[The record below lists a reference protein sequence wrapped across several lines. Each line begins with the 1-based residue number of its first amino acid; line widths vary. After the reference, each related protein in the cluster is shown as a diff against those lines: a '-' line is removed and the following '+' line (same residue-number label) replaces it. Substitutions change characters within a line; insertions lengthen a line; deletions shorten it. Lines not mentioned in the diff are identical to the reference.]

1 MSRQATPTENLQALH
16 PDLARQWHP
25 TRNDPL
31 RASDVRPKS
40 SKKVWWRC
48 ETNPDHEWQAAVSAR
63 HRAGCPHCN
72 EASSLRHAEF
82 IGGRRVPRTLAM
94 CMDLFSE
101 LVASPDERKQL
112 GELYVGSSK
121 SLTWRCMRG
130 HPAWTNRLR
139 KRAIDGQ
146 GCPFCAG
153 KKICA
158 SNSLLALHADIA
170 AQWDAERNV
179 ADGFLLSPEVASPGA
194 HASVWWRCEFGHSWK
209 ASIKQRTSFK
219 TGCPKCR
226 PNVSAL
232 EVRVACEVE
241 AAVRM
246 EVVRSSKVHGI
257 EADILIPGLRVV
269 IEVDGYPWHS
279 PVRRKN
285 ALERDER
292 KTRRLQEL
300 GYTVLRLRE
309 RRVPLLALCR
319 CVVFEDGEDALR
331 TCKTLIRAIGEL
343 PDLGPGPAKGVSAY
357 LRRRSLAAQE
367 KYVDLIAT
375 LNRPKPG
382 ESLAE
387 VFPQLVAEWCSEENR
402 PLTPEMVK
410 PGSDM
415 KVWWR
420 CGTCSHRWAAVV
432 AARTALGTGCPRCS
446 GRVFTPG
453 QTLAELFPQVAA
465 EWDLDKNEVSA
476 DEVTPFSNT
485 KRWWRCVRSHSWMTT
500 VANRT
505 RGGNGCPYCS
515 HKLASPEWNLAV
527 VARDV
532 AGLFDAERNAP
543 LRAQDVLPNAG
554 RSKLLWWKCPSGHSW
569 RDSADRQ
576 TRRGARCLYCL
587 GTARRTSGG

>member
-1 MSRQATPTENLQALH
+1 
-16 PDLARQWHP
+16 
-25 TRNDPL
+25 
-31 RASDVRPKS
+31 
-40 SKKVWWRC
+40 
-48 ETNPDHEWQAAVSAR
+48 
-63 HRAGCPHCN
+63 
-72 EASSLRHAEF
+72 
-82 IGGRRVPRTLAM
+82 
-94 CMDLFSE
+94 MDLFSE

-387 VFPQLVAEWCSEENR
+387 VFPQLVAEWCSEVNR

-453 QTLAELFPQVAA
+453 QTLAERFPQVAP